1 MLLYKISAYLM
12 LAGLIC
18 LLGDG
23 IWIISSY
30 EDPAPYP
37 FAAYLWLF
45 AGVLL
50 MLISFTFTEVLKG
63 KAGGSDSGFPG
74 FKRKDMR
81 EYIQPLAAKAQ
92 NGDKRIWALLIAVVI
107 ILAAVFFAFPGFPLL
122 DVVFT
127 MIPAA
132 AGAGFVLYMAKAE
145 PEEDDEPGNAY
156 RWLRFIDYRRHP
168 FSLAL
173 LVFILMNLSLLLS
186 KKYGISLVIDQEGY
200 SPYAT
205 SLRTEFHLNAA
216 LLVSCACLYINQHAS
231 FLGFHP
237 KNSSHLVVVGIH
249 FMEILVCGVGLF
261 VLILSWF

>member
-1 MLLYKISAYLM
+1 MLLYKIVPNLM

-37 FAAYLWLF
+37 PAAYLWLV
-45 AGVLL
+45 AGFLL
-50 MLISFTFTEVLKG
+50 VLISYIFMEVMKG
-63 KAGGSDSGFPG
+63 KAGGSSSGFHA
-74 FKRKDMR
+74 KRKDVR
-81 EYIQPLAAKAQ
+81 DYIQPLAAKAQ
-92 NGDKRIWALLIAVVI
+92 NGDKRIWVLLLAVMI
-107 ILAAVFFAFPGFPLL
+107 ILLAAFFAFPDFPLL

-127 MIPAA
+127 VIPSA

-145 PEEDDEPGNAY
+145 PEEDDEPGKAY
-156 RWLRFIDYRRHP
+156 RWLGFIDYRRHP

-173 LVFILMNLSLLLS
+173 VVFILMVLSLLLS
-186 KKYGISLVIDQEGY
+186 KKYGINLVIDQEGY

-216 LLVSCACLYINQHAS
+216 LLVACACLYINQYAS

-237 KNSSHLVVVGIH
+237 KNSSHLVVAGIH
-249 FMEILVCGVGLF
+249 FFEILVCGVGLF